1 MYMIYTLY
9 AFADTMIVQKIKENK
24 KKKKDKK
31 TKKEYS
37 NLTMYTVIIANVR
50 QLVKTF
56 FALSHRIS
64 LYFTFICLH
73 CSVFYK

>member
-9 AFADTMIVQKIKENK
+9 AFADTMIVQKIRKQ
-24 KKKKDKK
+24 DKIRK
-31 TKKEYS
+31 KKEYS
-37 NLTMYTVIIANVR
+37 NLTMYTVIIADVR

-56 FALSHRIS
+56 FALSHLIS
-64 LYFTFICLH
+64 LYLTFTCLH